1 MAESRTATI
10 AAIFG
15 LVLSSPIPG
24 NALDLQGHR
33 GARGLAPEN
42 TLAGFETALSIGVTT
57 LEMDLGVSRDGV
69 VVVAH
74 DPQLNPDLARG
85 PDGEWLGAPGPA
97 LHALDLVD
105 IKHFDVGRIRPGS
118 RYAGRYPEQRPADG
132 ARIPT
137 LAEVIQLTRKAGNE
151 EVRFNVET
159 KISPLEPDLTPA
171 PEAFVGAAIE
181 VLRTEGVLERST
193 IQSFDWRTLRAAKA
207 IAPEMTT
214 VCLTTE
220 QRWLDNLER
229 RRPGPSAWTAGLDVD
244 DFATVPDLV
253 AAAGCGVWSPYY
265 GDLDE
270 AALAGAHAL
279 GLEVVVWTVNEPA
292 EMRRLLALGVDG
304 IISDFPDRLRTL
316 AAEAGF
322 GLPEPT
328 PVMP

>member
-1 MAESRTATI
+1 MP
-10 AAIFG
+10 
-15 LVLSSPIPG
+15 VPG
-24 NALDLQGHR
+24 YALDLQGHR

-42 TLAGFETALSIGVTT
+42 TLQAFATALSIGVTT

-74 DPQLNPDLARG
+74 DPQLNPDLTRG
-85 PDGEWLGAPGPA
+85 PEGEWLATRGPA
-97 LHALDLVD
+97 LHALDLEE
-105 IKHFDVGRIRPGS
+105 IRRFDVGRIRPGS

-132 ARIPT
+132 VRIPT
-137 LAEVIQLTRKAGNE
+137 LAEVIELTRRAGNH

-159 KISPLEPDLTPA
+159 KISPREPDLTPG
-171 PEAFVGAAIE
+171 PEAFAQAVIE
-181 VLRTEGVLERST
+181 VLRTEGVAERST

-220 QRWLDNLER
+220 QRWLDNLQR
-229 RRPGPSAWTAGLDVD
+229 GRPGASAWTAGLDAD

-270 AALAGAHAL
+270 AGLDRAHAL

-292 EMRRLLALGVDG
+292 EMRHLIELGVDG
-304 IISDFPDRLRTL
+304 IISDFPDRLRTV
-316 AAEAGF
+316 ASEMGIEVAK
-322 GLPEPT
+322 PT

>member
-1 MAESRTATI
+1 M

-15 LVLSSPIPG
+15 LVLCLPIPG
-24 NALDLQGHR
+24 YALDLQGHR

-42 TLAGFETALSIGVTT
+42 TLAAFATALSIGVTT

-74 DPQLNPDLARG
+74 DPEINPDLTRG
-85 PDGEWLGAPGPA
+85 PEGEWLAAPGPA
-97 LHALDLVD
+97 LHTLDLAE
-105 IKHFDVGRIRPGS
+105 IRRFDVGRIRPGS

-137 LAEVIQLTRKAGNE
+137 LADVIELTRSAGND

-171 PEAFVGAAIE
+171 PEAFAQAVIE
-181 VLRTEGVLERST
+181 VLRTEGVAERST
-193 IQSFDWRTLRAAKA
+193 IQSFDWRTLRAANA

-214 VCLTTE
+214 VCLTAE
-220 QRWLDNLER
+220 QRWLDNLQR
-229 RRPGPSAWTAGLDVD
+229 GRPGASAWTAGLDAD
-244 DFATVPDLV
+244 DFATVPDLI

-270 AALAGAHAL
+270 AALARAHAL
-279 GLEVVVWTVNEPA
+279 GLEVVVWTVNEPP
-292 EMRRLLALGVDG
+292 EMRRLIELGVDG
-304 IISDFPDRLRTL
+304 IISDFPDRLRTV
-316 AAEAGF
+316 ASEMEIV
-322 GLPEPT
+322 LPART
-328 PVMP
+328 PVAP

>member
-1 MAESRTATI
+1 
-10 AAIFG
+10 
-15 LVLSSPIPG
+15 
-24 NALDLQGHR
+24 LDLQGHR

-42 TLAGFETALSIGVTT
+42 TLAAFAAALSIGVTT
-57 LEMDLGVSRDGV
+57 LELDLGVSRDGV

-74 DPQLNPDLARG
+74 DPQLNPDLARRA
-85 PDGEWLGAPGPA
+85 DDDWLAAPGPA

-137 LAEVIQLTRKAGNE
+137 LAEVIQLTRKAGND

-214 VCLTTE
+214 VCLTAE
-220 QRWLDNLER
+220 QRWLDNLQR
-229 RRPGPSAWTAGLDVD
+229 GRPGASAWTAGLDAD
-244 DFATVPDLV
+244 DFATVPDLI